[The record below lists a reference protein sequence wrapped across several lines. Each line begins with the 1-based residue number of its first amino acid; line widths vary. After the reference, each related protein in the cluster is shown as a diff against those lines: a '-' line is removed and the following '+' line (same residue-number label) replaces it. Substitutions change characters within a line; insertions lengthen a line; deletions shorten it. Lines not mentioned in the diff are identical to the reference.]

1 MARKRKYW
9 WIAVAVVVIAVAAA
23 AFASKTRG
31 NGNREEEKGPDIPNL
46 AAAIDD
52 VQVVVR
58 EVGTVEP
65 EVKVEI
71 KSNLSGKVV
80 DLPVRA
86 GDVVTKGQL
95 IARIEPDVNQAQNLL
110 SVRNRGEAT
119 AIDLEDAKQD
129 YEAKRKLFENG
140 LVSEEANRQ
149 AETRYRQAQ
158 QALDE
163 ARGQIGL
170 VEASGIPVGD
180 NPRQVVNIF
189 SPMDGV
195 VIERPVELG
204 ETVTGSGSFNAGTVI
219 STVADLG
226 TMLVKAGIN
235 EVDIGKIHLG
245 QEARITLDAFPR
257 VVFVG
262 SISRIAPAA
271 RLDDQVK
278 VFDVEIALDELGRE
292 LRTGMTANI
301 EVRGEI
307 REQVLAIPVESVFV
321 RGEEEVVYVLRDTP
335 LPKSE
340 PVDDAEETEESETAE
355 GDEPVE
361 PAVRRRKVARRP
373 AAGVAAVLRG
383 APGRD
388 RHRLHHRCRD
398 RGRARR
404 RRESGAG
411 RSVEAERGEF
421 VMQSLMS
428 LKGITKVYGEGDLAV
443 EALKGIDLE
452 VGAGDYIAVMGP
464 SGSGKST
471 LMHILG
477 LLDSPTAGSY
487 KLDGEEVAGFSRRK
501 LAHLRNKK
509 IGFIFQ
515 NFNLLPRAS
524 LLRNVEL
531 PLLYGGMGRKERR
544 QLAYEALARV
554 GLADRARHRP
564 NELSGGQRQRGA
576 IARAIVGR
584 PSVIMADEPT
594 GNLDQQTGGEI
605 LELFDEL
612 RAGGQTLIMVT
623 HDPSIAARARETIR
637 IVDGLVLPNGQ
648 QVAA

>member
-1 MARKRKYW
+1 MALKKKFW

-31 NGNREEEKGPDIPNL
+31 DGNKEEEKGPDIPNL

-119 AIDLEDAKQD
+119 AIDLEDARKD

-180 NPRQVVNIF
+180 NPRQVVNIL

-195 VIERPVELG
+195 IIERPVELG

-257 VVFVG
+257 VVFMG

-321 RGEEEVVYVLRDTP
+321 RGEEEVVYVLRETP

-340 PVDDAEETEESETAE
+340 PADEAGDAEDTEETETSEAE
-355 GDEPVE
+355 APAKQASGDEKWREDPRQEWRRFYEERRVVTGIASTTDVE
-361 PAVRRRKVARRP
+361 IVEGLVDGEKVA
-373 AAGVAAVLRG
+373 
-383 APGRD
+383 
-388 RHRLHHRCRD
+388 
-398 RGRARR
+398 
-404 RRESGAG
+404 
-411 RSVEAERGEF
+411 
-421 VMQSLMS
+421 
-428 LKGITKVYGEGDLAV
+428 
-443 EALKGIDLE
+443 
-452 VGAGDYIAVMGP
+452 
-464 SGSGKST
+464 
-471 LMHILG
+471 
-477 LLDSPTAGSY
+477 
-487 KLDGEEVAGFSRRK
+487 
-501 LAHLRNKK
+501 
-509 IGFIFQ
+509 
-515 NFNLLPRAS
+515 
-524 LLRNVEL
+524 
-531 PLLYGGMGRKERR
+531 
-544 QLAYEALARV
+544 
-554 GLADRARHRP
+554 LAD
-564 NELSGGQRQRGA
+564 
-576 IARAIVGR
+576 
-584 PSVIMADEPT
+584 PSKPKEE
-594 GNLDQQTGGEI
+594 N
-605 LELFDEL
+605 
-612 RAGGQTLIMVT
+612 
-623 HDPSIAARARETIR
+623 S
-637 IVDGLVLPNGQ
+637 
-648 QVAA
+648 

>member
-1 MARKRKYW
+1 MARKKKYW

-31 NGNREEEKGPDIPNL
+31 DGNGEEEKGPDIPNL
-46 AAAIDD
+46 VAAIDD

-86 GDVVTKGQL
+86 GDLVRKGQL
-95 IARIEPDVNQAQNLL
+95 IARIEPDVNQAQDLL
-110 SVRNRGEAT
+110 SVRNRGQST
-119 AIDLEDAKQD
+119 AIDLEDAKQE

-226 TMLVKAGIN
+226 TMLVKAGVN

-245 QEARITLDAFPR
+245 QETRITLDAFPR
-257 VVFVG
+257 VVFMG

-321 RGEEEVVYVLRDTP
+321 RGDEEVVYVLRDTP

-340 PVDDAEETEESETAE
+340 PVDDVEDTEDTETAE
-355 GDEPVE
+355 GDAPAEQPSAEEKWRDDPRQEWRRFYEERRVVTGIASTTDVE
-361 PAVRRRKVARRP
+361 IVEGLEDGEKVA
-373 AAGVAAVLRG
+373 
-383 APGRD
+383 
-388 RHRLHHRCRD
+388 
-398 RGRARR
+398 
-404 RRESGAG
+404 
-411 RSVEAERGEF
+411 
-421 VMQSLMS
+421 
-428 LKGITKVYGEGDLAV
+428 
-443 EALKGIDLE
+443 
-452 VGAGDYIAVMGP
+452 
-464 SGSGKST
+464 
-471 LMHILG
+471 
-477 LLDSPTAGSY
+477 
-487 KLDGEEVAGFSRRK
+487 
-501 LAHLRNKK
+501 
-509 IGFIFQ
+509 
-515 NFNLLPRAS
+515 
-524 LLRNVEL
+524 
-531 PLLYGGMGRKERR
+531 
-544 QLAYEALARV
+544 
-554 GLADRARHRP
+554 LAD
-564 NELSGGQRQRGA
+564 
-576 IARAIVGR
+576 
-584 PSVIMADEPT
+584 PSKPKEE
-594 GNLDQQTGGEI
+594 N
-605 LELFDEL
+605 
-612 RAGGQTLIMVT
+612 
-623 HDPSIAARARETIR
+623 S
-637 IVDGLVLPNGQ
+637 
-648 QVAA
+648 